1 MSCEVMNLITITMLI
16 ISIVGSNLTM
26 VDYRTQVH
34 VLREDTTLA
43 QEILQV
49 LCRLIYLRII
59 FFKIVGSDLTMVGYG
74 TQVHVLREV
83 ATLAQEKLNVSCEV
97 IDLRTIL
104 PYDLET
110 ITKVCW
116 KMNQAVETLP

>member
-1 MSCEVMNLITITMLI
+1 
-16 ISIVGSNLTM
+16 
-26 VDYRTQVH
+26 
-34 VLREDTTLA
+34 
-43 QEILQV
+43 
-49 LCRLIYLRII
+49 
-59 FFKIVGSDLTMVGYG
+59 MVGYG

-110 ITKVCW
+110 ITKVCLE
-116 KMNQAVETLP
+116 MISRGCNI